1 MVSTRA
7 REKASVVKA
16 ETAIGDELQNG
27 SREGAVV
34 RVLQRL
40 SSSPKNYAF

>member
-1 MVSTRA
+1 MVSTRT

-16 ETAIGDELQNG
+16 ETAIGDEMQNG
-27 SREGAVV
+27 RREGAVV
-34 RVLQRL
+34 HVLQRL